1 MIETPFATTFDNYE
15 GVFGGIT
22 QLMSYVLSQFYKLT
36 GSYGWAILL
45 LTLVVKLMLLPLAIK
60 QTRSM
65 AAMQQ
70 LQPEMKRLQK
80 NIRMISKP

>member
-1 MIETPFATTFDNYE
+1 M
-15 GVFGGIT
+15 FGGIT

-70 LQPEMKRLQK
+70 LQPEMKRLQE
-80 NIRMISKP
+80 NMLMTSKR